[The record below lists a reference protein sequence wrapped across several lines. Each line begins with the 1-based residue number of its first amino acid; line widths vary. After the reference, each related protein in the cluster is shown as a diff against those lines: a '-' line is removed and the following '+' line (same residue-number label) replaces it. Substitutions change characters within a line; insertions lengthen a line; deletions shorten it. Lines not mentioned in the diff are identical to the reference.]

1 MIKLDSQMIIRFL
14 FISQG
19 MLFFLLLLLYSM
31 KEKIKR
37 KKRAHVVMQWP
48 FLQRQRFSPIFWGQ
62 TEFVVK
68 KVNLKQ
74 EINRVYWLAKF

>member
-1 MIKLDSQMIIRFL
+1 
-14 FISQG
+14 
-19 MLFFLLLLLYSM
+19 M

-48 FLQRQRFSPIFWGQ
+48 FLQRQRFSPVFWGQ
-62 TEFVVK
+62 TEFVEK

-74 EINRVYWLAKF
+74 EINRVYWLAKFWPKIYWLAKFEVKSYL